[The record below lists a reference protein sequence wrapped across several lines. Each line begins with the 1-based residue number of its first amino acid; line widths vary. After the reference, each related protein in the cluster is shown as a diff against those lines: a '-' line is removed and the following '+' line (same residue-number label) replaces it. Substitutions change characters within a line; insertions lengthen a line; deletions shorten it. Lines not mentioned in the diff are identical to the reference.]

1 MLLLCHRV
9 RLVEMGEA
17 ILVLSGVA
25 TGGLVVGLLV
35 ARWWA
40 LLLAFL
46 IPVAFIPA
54 GTDSD
59 GSQTWG
65 WALLLLTP
73 PALLGLAVGVGIRR
87 ASGPG
92 SPVA

>member
-1 MLLLCHRV
+1 MTAAMLADAAYWAVL
-9 RLVEMGEA
+9 
-17 ILVLSGVA
+17 ILFGVGL
-25 TGGLVVGLLV
+25 GGLVVGLLV

-54 GTDSD
+54 GTDWD

-65 WALLLLTP
+65 WALLLLSP
-73 PALLGLAVGVGIRR
+73 PALLGLALGVAIRK
-87 ASGPG
+87 ASSPR
-92 SPVA
+92 SPVT